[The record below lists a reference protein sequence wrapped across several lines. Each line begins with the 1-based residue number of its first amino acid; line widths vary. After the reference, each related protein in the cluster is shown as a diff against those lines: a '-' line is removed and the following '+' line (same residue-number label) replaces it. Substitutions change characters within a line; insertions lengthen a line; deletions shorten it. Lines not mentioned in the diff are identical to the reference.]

1 MIHTQECGAW
11 TRDHGLCRNPPEA
24 GHHRCRLHGGAP
36 GSGAPRGERNGRY
49 LTGDHTHEAR
59 AERAALRQKVQKARQ
74 GFAPSAEEIDPRP
87 IGATVRRVDSNY
99 RVAEPPAGME
109 RYEWLDR
116 LRDAFGGA
124 SPEFCQIAL
133 SQLLECAGT
142 ARDFVPTSASLSAA
156 LEVVR
161 GLAPRDPA
169 EAAMALHIASLHMVS
184 LTILARAGATQSTRT
199 AIEAA
204 KAAAKL
210 ERVLF
215 DATATYHRLRRG
227 NQQVIRIE
235 RVVVEEGAQAVIGF
249 AGGVGSRSGT

>member
-1 MIHTQECGAW
+1 M
-11 TRDHGLCRNPPEA
+11 
-24 GHHRCRLHGGAP
+24 
-36 GSGAPRGERNGRY
+36 
-49 LTGDHTHEAR
+49 
-59 AERAALRQKVQKARQ
+59 QKARQ
-74 GFAPSAEEIDPRP
+74 EFAPIADEIDPRP
-87 IGATVRRVDSNY
+87 IGATVRRVDASH

-124 SPEFCQIAL
+124 SPEFCQTAL

-142 ARDFVPTSASLSAA
+142 TRDFVPTSASLSAA

-169 EAAMALHIASLHMVS
+169 EAAMALHLASVHMVS
-184 LTILARAGATQSTRT
+184 LTMLARAGATQSART

-215 DATATYHRLRRG
+215 DGMASYHRLRRG

-235 RVVVEEGAQAVIGF
+235 RVVVENGAQAVIGY
-249 AGGVGSRSGT
+249 AGTNESRSISG